1 MHYFSI
7 HNQAGEHLGFFIM
20 LPDDENAHPQ
30 SGRFIVKLQSETKP
44 QDQAALRV
52 LEEFG
57 DLTQPFCWRV
67 EKDRINL
74 YKESEK
80 IGSLRNEFLRIGTQ
94 SLILGDM
101 TGMM

>member
-20 LPDDENAHPQ
+20 LPDDESEKPQ
-30 SGRFIVKLQSETKP
+30 SGRFIVKLQSETQP
-44 QDQAALRV
+44 QDRLAV
-52 LEEFG
+52 SELEVFG

-67 EKDRINL
+67 EKDQVNL
-74 YKESEK
+74 YKASEK
-80 IGSLRNEFLRIGTQ
+80 VGSLRNEFLKIGTQ